1 MDETNHG
8 ATHGGIYKP
17 TVLNQKESIPA
28 CNSYQYA
35 NGECEKATVTAKWDV
50 PKATETHHGAYKYG
64 NLAQSVPACNS
75 YQHANG
81 ECEKK
86 SATAPYDLPSDN
98 GTSGW

>member
-1 MDETNHG
+1 
-8 ATHGGIYKP
+8 
-17 TVLNQKESIPA
+17 
-28 CNSYQYA
+28 
-35 NGECEKATVTAKWDV
+35 VTAKWNV
-50 PKATETHHGAYKYG
+50 PGPVETHHGAYNYG

-98 GTSGW
+98 GTGGW